1 MKERL
6 TRSSSTQG
14 PPHFFSRRGPGVP
27 CRRWCRPVEEA
38 RSQKGFHR
46 RCYGGVRGPEQLADH
61 VVGMQEEILHVA
73 SVTQVDG
80 ITTVSH
86 GWQKPRASEGE
97 RVMYD
102 ELQQPFGVWKRAAR
116 DLSMHGWRC
125 ARLSL
130 IWVRTKAS
138 DDQSKSA
145 KAEVRESTSMTCC
158 RTERCRKKK
167 TSDLHR
173 LVDMPSE

>member
-1 MKERL
+1 MNTPDFQMKSPRRSASCGSSL
-6 TRSSSTQG
+6 PVKCQSGDSSSAQIA
-14 PPHFFSRRGPGVP
+14 PPWRAHAEFFDARTSALFFSRRGPGVP

-46 RCYGGVRGPEQLADH
+46 RCCGGVRGHEQLADL

-86 GWQKPRASEGE
+86 RWQTPRASEGE

-102 ELQQPFGVWKRAAR
+102 ELQQPFGVWKRA
-116 DLSMHGWRC
+116 
-125 ARLSL
+125 
-130 IWVRTKAS
+130 
-138 DDQSKSA
+138 
-145 KAEVRESTSMTCC
+145 ST
-158 RTERCRKKK
+158 
-167 TSDLHR
+167 
-173 LVDMPSE
+173 